1 MFLLRRVNM
10 LSSKPI
16 SVLWSCLFTVLPF
29 LGLSQHL
36 GMHDRTFYKLSD
48 KSLVGNVTATWKVKD
63 CFHCAFLCLRRG
75 PFACLS
81 FNLGNNEG
89 NGYHT
94 CELSNSER
102 YLEPLGMQERIN
114 FNYYGLTTEVSW
126 YSQNAKSILL

>member
-1 MFLLRRVNM
+1 M
-10 LSSKPI
+10 LSFKPI
-16 SVLWSCLFTVLPF
+16 SVLSSCLFTVLPF

-36 GMHDRTFYKLSD
+36 GMHDRKFYKLSG

-63 CFHCAFLCLRRG
+63 YFDCSFLCLGRD

-81 FNLGNNEG
+81 FNLGNNEDK
-89 NGYHT
+89 GYHT

-114 FNYYGLTTEVSW
+114 FDYYGTTTEVSW
-126 YSQNAKSILL
+126 YSQNAKFILL